1 MRAFFM
7 KEIIS
12 KIASFVWDIPIE
24 KTSSE
29 QNNYLEVVWTNGR
42 KMLNTKDANF
52 SFGNGYK
59 VFEKALSLISDNVR
73 SAHKTL
79 ILGFGCGSILDL
91 LETKYEFQ
99 GEIHG
104 VEYDPVII
112 DLFHKHFA
120 SRYNSKPTI
129 SIDDAETY
137 VSKTKEQYDIIF
149 IDLFL
154 ELENSSLI
162 FKPEFIS
169 GISNLLNEN
178 GLLVFNTTN
187 QSHEDQLKLTDLM
200 MSLGRSF
207 KNVSKTTFQD
217 LNNII
222 IAN

>member
-1 MRAFFM
+1 M

-24 KTSSE
+24 KTSSK
-29 QNNYLEVVWTNGR
+29 QNEYLEVVWTNGR

-59 VFEKALSLISDNVR
+59 VFEKALSLISDEVHSSHR
-73 SAHKTL
+73 VL

-91 LETKYEFQ
+91 LEKKYRYE

-112 DLFHKHFA
+112 DLYQRHFA
-120 SRYNSKPTI
+120 SNYQNKPII
-129 SIDDAETY
+129 SIDDAESF
-137 VSKTKEQYDIIF
+137 VSNSNQAFDIIF

-162 FKPEFIS
+162 FKTKFIEDTS
-169 GISNLLNEN
+169 RLLSDT
-178 GLLVFNTTN
+178 GVLVFNTTN
-187 QSHEDQLKLTDLM
+187 QSQDDQRRLTELM
-200 MSLGRSF
+200 MSLGR
-207 KNVSKTTFQD
+207 KYKDVSKTVFQD

-222 IAN
+222 IAK